1 MKNNL
6 IAILLSA
13 VVLFAWGFISWTL
26 LPWHM
31 TVAHKFTSESSV
43 AQALKENA
51 PAAGIYYLP
60 FSEEGYKPGEPAAF
74 VSVAPDGFDMNMG
87 KKMGIGI
94 LGEMVGAL
102 LVFLLLQKTANLS
115 YWERVRFVA
124 LVGVAIA
131 FVSHFLYW
139 NWFEFSNS
147 YLLVTILDSLIAWTL
162 AGLVMAKFACG
173 MSPTNKEA

>member
-6 IAILLSA
+6 LAIVLSA
-13 VVLFAWGFISWTL
+13 IVLFVWGFISWAV

-31 TVAHKFTSESSV
+31 KVAHKFASESAV

-60 FSEEGYKPGEPAAF
+60 FEEEGHRPGEPAAF
-74 VSVAPDGFDMNMG
+74 VSVAPDGYDPNMV
-87 KKMGIGI
+87 KMMGISV
-94 LGEMVGAL
+94 LGQMVAAL
-102 LVFLLLQKTANLS
+102 LVLLLLRRTANLN

-131 FVSHFLYW
+131 FISHFPYW
-139 NWFEFSNS
+139 NWFKFSDS
-147 YLLVTILDSLIAWTL
+147 YFLVTILDSLIAWTL
-162 AGLVMAKFACG
+162 AGLVMARFVVG
-173 MSPTNKEA
+173 TSRGVHS